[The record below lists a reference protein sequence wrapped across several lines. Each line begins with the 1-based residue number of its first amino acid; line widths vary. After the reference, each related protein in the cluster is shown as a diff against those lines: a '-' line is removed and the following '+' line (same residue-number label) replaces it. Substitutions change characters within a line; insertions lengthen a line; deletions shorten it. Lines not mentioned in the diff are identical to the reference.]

1 MITFTQ
7 SMQKWLFDYHPELI
21 APLMFG
27 HIENFTNEHAK
38 EYLSW
43 CKTDEG
49 RSYLKGGCNYVEGK
63 DIEEWLV

>member
-7 SMQKWLFDYHPELI
+7 SMQKWLFEYHPELI

-27 HIENFTNEHAK
+27 HIENFTIEHTK

-43 CKTDEG
+43 CQTDEG

-63 DIEEWLV
+63 DIKEWLV

>member
-7 SMQKWLFDYHPELI
+7 SMQKWLFEYHPELI

-27 HIENFTNEHAK
+27 HIENFTDEHAK

-49 RSYLKGGCNYVEGK
+49 RSYLKGGCNYIEGK